1 VLRDPSTGWRRGSA
15 STGTLPTHLDA
26 VVLDA
31 ALRQALVAVRAL
43 GRQGRTVGAV
53 EMQSEGP
60 VPTFSSRYCA
70 CHAEIAERSASGQ
83 AAALVALLQER
94 RADVVIP
101 SHDGTIEML
110 RSHRDDI
117 ERWSTV
123 ALAAEPALAVAV
135 DKDATLRIASEL
147 GIPVPRSVTVR
158 EQSDVDAAIAE
169 IGLPAVLKP
178 SRSWVGTDADAIRLS
193 ACAVDDAERARVEL
207 RRLLEQGGSVLVQ
220 EYVPG
225 SREAVSFVRRGGTFA
240 GEFAQRAL
248 RTFPALGGS
257 SVLRESIALPAD
269 AIVDARKLVD
279 ALDLDG
285 YAEVE
290 FRRDANRRAVLME
303 INPRLSASVEV
314 AVRAGV
320 DMPSLVLAW
329 ARGEALPTSDPY
341 QVGVRM
347 RWLGGDLAWLR
358 ESWNRQGAPEVQSR
372 AASVTEFARTVRH
385 RNGYDY
391 FDRSDLRPALT
402 AVSRGASD
410 VLRRA
415 RRRATSTTRAVRDDD
430 VDAVIIGAG
439 PYGLSIA
446 AHYGVGGI
454 DHRIFGTTMSTWRD
468 HMPKGMTLRSENAA
482 SNLSDPRGELTLADY
497 CADHAPDIQGNATPV
512 PLSVFNDYAS
522 WFVEQAGVKVENEMV
537 RRLSRRD
544 GGFTLELEN
553 GEVVRSRRV
562 VMATGVSHFAYVPQP
577 YSELPAEL
585 CSHTSRFDR
594 LDGFAGKDVTII
606 GVGQSAR
613 ETAALLNEHGATVRC
628 LAQTSWIRWDGPP
641 IAPDRSLIERLRLPE
656 AGMGAGWEPW
666 LFEHLPREFRLLPAE
681 ERVRLSTQRFGPTGG
696 WWLRPR
702 VEGVVPLLLGRV
714 VRSLHPEADGVRI
727 EVDGPDGHETYRSDH
742 IIAATGYRVDLR
754 RLTFMDAA
762 LRDELRMSGPSPV
775 LGRGFESSVPRLHFV
790 GMAAAAS
797 YGPMNRFVLGTRFAS
812 TNVAK
817 ASRR

>member
-1 VLRDPSTGWRRGSA
+1 VLRDPSTGWRRGFA
-15 STGTLPTHLDA
+15 SPHADPTHLDA

-31 ALRQALVAVRAL
+31 ALRQSLVAVRAL
-43 GRQGRTVGAV
+43 GRRGLTVGAV
-53 EMQSEGP
+53 ELQSDGA
-60 VPTFSSRYCA
+60 VPTFSSRFCA
-70 CHAEIAERSASGQ
+70 CRAEITERTASAQ
-83 AAALVALLQER
+83 ADALEALLEER
-94 RADVVIP
+94 ATDVVIP

-110 RSHRDDI
+110 RAHRDQI
-117 ERWSTV
+117 ERRSKV
-123 ALAAEPALAVAV
+123 ALAAEPALAVAI
-135 DKDATLRIASEL
+135 DKDATLRVAAEL
-147 GIPVPRSVTVR
+147 GIPIPRSVTVR
-158 EQSDVDAAIAE
+158 HESEVEAAIAE

-178 SRSWVGTDADAIRLS
+178 ACSWVGSDADAIRLS
-193 ACAVDDAERARVEL
+193 ACAVDDAERAHTEL
-207 RRLLEQGGSVLVQ
+207 RRLLEHGGSVLVQ
-220 EYVPG
+220 EYVSG
-225 SREAVSFVRRGGTFA
+225 SREAVSFVRSRGTFA

-269 AIVDARKLVD
+269 VSTDARKLVE

-320 DMPSLVLAW
+320 DMPGLVLAW
-329 ARGEALPTSDPY
+329 ARDESLPTSDPY

-347 RWLGGDLAWLR
+347 RWLGGDMAWLR
-358 ESWNRQGAPEVQSR
+358 ESWNRQDAPEVQSR

-391 FDRSDLRPALT
+391 FDRTDLRPALT

-415 RRRATSTTRAVRDDD
+415 RRRATNTTRAVRDDD
-430 VDAVIIGAG
+430 VDAVVIGAG

-446 AHYGVGGI
+446 AHYGVDGV

-468 HMPKGMTLRSENAA
+468 HMPKGMTLRSENSA
-482 SNLSDPRGELTLADY
+482 SNLSDPQDELTLASY
-497 CADHAPDIQGNATPV
+497 CAEHAPDIQGNATPV
-512 PLSVFNDYAS
+512 PLAVFNDYAS
-522 WFVEQAGVKVENEMV
+522 WFVEQAGIKVENEMV
-537 RRLSRRD
+537 RRLSRRE

-562 VMATGVSHFAYVPQP
+562 VVATGVSHFSYVPEP
-577 YSELPAEL
+577 YSQLPAEL

-594 LDGFAGKDVTII
+594 LDGFAGQDVTII

-613 ETAALLNEHGATVRC
+613 ETAALLHEQGATVRC

-641 IAPDRSLIERLRLPE
+641 IPPHRPLLERLRMPE
-656 AGMGAGWEPW
+656 AGMGPGWDPW
-666 LFEHLPREFRLLPAE
+666 LFEHLPRGFRLLPAE

-714 VRSLHPEADGVRI
+714 VRSVHPDADGIRL

-742 IIAATGYRVDLR
+742 VIAATGYKVDLTK
-754 RLTFMDAA
+754 LTFMDTP
-762 LRDELRMSGPSPV
+762 LRDELVLSGPSPV
-775 LGRGFESSVPRLHFV
+775 LHKGFESSVPRLHFV

-812 TNVAK
+812 NNVAK
-817 ASRR
+817 ASRH